1 MSRDGLILVAA
12 RSLRMLAYG
21 FLSVILALYLSGI
34 GYAVAEIGV
43 LFTVALAGSAAAT
56 LGLALRAD
64 RWGRRRTLVI
74 SGLLMA
80 VSGAAFALHV
90 SFAVLLVVA
99 ALGALSPSGQ
109 DVGPFQALEQA
120 ALSQGLA
127 SPGRVL
133 PYAWYNLAGT
143 FAVAIGALVAGAVP
157 TALQRT
163 GWGAIAAQQ
172 ALLWT
177 LAAIGLALCG
187 LYLCLSPAI
196 EAPVA
201 RAAAAPGHRSP
212 RPSPSPGLHRSRRI
226 VFRLSALFALD
237 SLAGGFV
244 IQSLVAFWFHDRFGL
259 GLAQLGP
266 LFFGTNVLSAL
277 SYLLAAPI
285 ANRFGLLNTMVF
297 THLPSN
303 VLLAVVPFAP
313 SWPLAAGL
321 LLARHAL
328 SQMDVP
334 TRQAYT
340 MVLVAPEERAAA
352 AGLTNAVRP
361 IATSVAPAL
370 SGVALGATSVA
381 VAVSVPFVL
390 AGGLKIVYDL
400 LLWAMFR
407 RVPLH
412 SGEGPPGPMPQPP
425 AIPEV

>member
-1 MSRDGLILVAA
+1 MSRDGGLLVAA

-34 GYAVAEIGV
+34 GYAAAEIGV
-43 LFTVALAGSAAAT
+43 LFSVALAGSAAAT

-80 VSGAAFALHV
+80 ASGAAFALHG
-90 SFAVLLVVA
+90 SFALLVVVA
-99 ALGALSPSGQ
+99 AAGALSPSGQ

-127 SPGRVL
+127 EPGRVL

-143 FAVAIGALVAGAVP
+143 FAVALGALVAGVVP
-157 TALQRT
+157 TALQRA

-177 LAAIGLALCG
+177 FAAIGLALCG

-201 RAAAAPGHRSP
+201 RAAQAPGHRP
-212 RPSPSPGLHRSRRI
+212 DPAPGLHRSRRI
-226 VFRLSALFALD
+226 VFRLSALFGLD

-244 IQSLVAFWFHDRFGL
+244 IQSLVAFWFHERFGL

-303 VLLAVVPFAP
+303 LLLAAVPFAP

-370 SGVALGATSVA
+370 SGFALGATSVA

-407 RVPLH
+407 RVPLQM
-412 SGEGPPGPMPQPP
+412 EEIPPGPMPPPP

>member
-1 MSRDGLILVAA
+1 MSRDGGLLVAA

-34 GYAVAEIGV
+34 GYAAAEIGV

-64 RWGRRRTLVI
+64 RWGRRRTLAI

-80 VSGAAFALHV
+80 ASGAVFALNG
-90 SFAVLLVVA
+90 SFALLLVVA
-99 ALGALSPSGQ
+99 AVGALSPSGQ
-109 DVGPFQALEQA
+109 DVGPFQSLEQA

-127 SPGRVL
+127 EPGRVL

-143 FAVAIGALVAGAVP
+143 FAVALGALVAGAVP
-157 TALQRT
+157 TALQRA

-172 ALLWT
+172 ALLWVF
-177 LAAIGLALCG
+177 AAIGLALCG

-196 EAPVA
+196 EAPLS
-201 RAAAAPGHRSP
+201 RAEQAPGHRP
-212 RPSPSPGLHRSRRI
+212 DPAPGLHRSRRI

-244 IQSLVAFWFHDRFGL
+244 IQSLVAFWFHERFGL

-285 ANRFGLLNTMVF
+285 AHRFGLLNTMVF

-303 VLLAVVPFAP
+303 VLLAMVPFAP
-313 SWPLAAGL
+313 AWPLAAGL

-361 IATSVAPAL
+361 IAASVAPAL

-407 RVPLH
+407 RVPLQT
-412 SGEGPPGPMPQPP
+412 EEIPPGPMPAAPP
-425 AIPEV
+425 EP